1 MGQLFFIWK
10 NKNCK
15 NMGVRLAAP
24 VSIVRPEERV
34 QHIQIPGRSGDL
46 TETEGQDI
54 YNSYI
59 QTASIQVSGGFRA
72 REIYDW
78 LRGADYVTFHGE
90 PDRKQAARIIGAV
103 TLNKFSKN
111 MDIWTGEVQFYCQPL
126 KQLLADPMVTITSS
140 GTSVVN
146 RGDVTAKPVWKVTIG
161 SNSTS
166 INLAAGGK
174 TLTVTGLTAGNV
186 IWIDSEIMEVWNAD
200 GTILMTQHSTGE
212 FPVLL
217 QGANSVTG
225 SGWSKIE
232 IERRERFL

>member
-103 TLNKFSKN
+103 TLNRFSKN
-111 MDIWTGEVQFYCQPL
+111 LDIWTGEVQFYCQPL

-140 GTSVVN
+140 GTNLVN
-146 RGDVTAKPVWKVTIG
+146 GGDVTAKPLIKLTASAASATV
-161 SNSTS
+161 
-166 INLAAGGK
+166 AAGGNSI
-174 TLTVTGLTAGNV
+174 TITGLTGGS
-186 IWIDSEIMEVWNAD
+186 IYYIDSDIKEVYNAD
-200 GTILMTQHSTGE
+200 RTLILTPNSTGA

-217 QGANSVTG
+217 QGGNSVTG
-225 SGWSKIE
+225 SGWSKLE

>member
-15 NMGVRLAAP
+15 SMGVRLAAP

-90 PDRKQAARIIGAV
+90 PERKQAARIIGAV
-103 TLNKFSKN
+103 TLNRFSRN
-111 MDIWTGEVQFYCQPL
+111 LDICTGEVQFYCQPL

-146 RGDVTAKPVWKVTIG
+146 RGDVTAKPLIKLTASAASATV
-161 SNSTS
+161 
-166 INLAAGGK
+166 AAGGNSI
-174 TLTVTGLTAGNV
+174 TITGLTSGSNYY
-186 IWIDSEIMEVWNAD
+186 IDSDINEVYNAD
-200 GTILMTQHSTGE
+200 RTVILTPNSTGA

-217 QGANSVTG
+217 QGGNSVTG
-225 SGWSKIE
+225 SGWSKLE

>member
-15 NMGVRLAAP
+15 SMGVRLAAP

-90 PDRKQAARIIGAV
+90 PERKQAARIIGAV
-103 TLNKFSKN
+103 TLNRFSRN
-111 MDIWTGEVQFYCQPL
+111 LDIWTGEVQFYCQPL

-146 RGDVTAKPVWKVTIG
+146 RGDVTAKPLIKLTASAASATV
-161 SNSTS
+161 
-166 INLAAGGK
+166 AAGGNSI
-174 TLTVTGLTAGNV
+174 TITGLTSGSNYY
-186 IWIDSEIMEVWNAD
+186 IDSDINEVYNAD
-200 GTILMTQHSTGE
+200 RTVILTPNSTGA

-217 QGANSVTG
+217 QGGNSVTG
-225 SGWSKIE
+225 SGLSKLE

>member
-1 MGQLFFIWK
+1 
-10 NKNCK
+10 
-15 NMGVRLAAP
+15 MGVRLAAP
-24 VSIVRPEERV
+24 VSIIRPEERV

-103 TLNKFSKN
+103 TLNRFSKN
-111 MDIWTGEVQFYCQPL
+111 LDIWTGEVQFYCQPL

-140 GTSVVN
+140 GTNVVN
-146 RGDVTAKPVWKVTIG
+146 GGDVTSKPLIKLTASAASATV
-161 SNSTS
+161 
-166 INLAAGGK
+166 AAGGNSI
-174 TLTVTGLTAGNV
+174 TITGLTDGS
-186 IWIDSEIMEVWNAD
+186 IYYIDSDIMEVYNAD
-200 GTILMTQHSTGE
+200 RTVILTPNSTGA

-217 QGANSVTG
+217 QGGNSVTG
-225 SGWSKIE
+225 SGWSKLE

>member
-90 PDRKQAARIIGAV
+90 PDRKQEARIIGAV
-103 TLNKFSKN
+103 TLNRFSRN
-111 MDIWTGEVQFYCQPL
+111 LDIWTGEVQFYCQPL
-126 KQLLADPMVTITSS
+126 KQLLTDPMVTITSS

-146 RGDVTAKPVWKVTIG
+146 SGDVTAKPLIKLTA
-161 SNSTS
+161 SATS
-166 INLAAGGK
+166 ATVAAGGNSI
-174 TLTVTGLTAGNV
+174 TINGLTSGN
-186 IWIDSEIMEVWNAD
+186 IYYIDSDIKEVYNAD
-200 GTILMTQHSTGE
+200 RTVILTPNSTGV

-217 QGANSVTG
+217 QGGNSVTG
-225 SGWSKIE
+225 SGWSKLE

>member
-103 TLNKFSKN
+103 TLNRFSKN
-111 MDIWTGEVQFYCQPL
+111 LDIWTGEVQFYCQPL

-140 GTSVVN
+140 GTNVVN
-146 RGDVTAKPVWKVTIG
+146 GGDVTAKPLIKLTASAASATV
-161 SNSTS
+161 
-166 INLAAGGK
+166 AAGGNSI
-174 TLTVTGLTAGNV
+174 TITGLTGGS
-186 IWIDSEIMEVWNAD
+186 IYYIDSDIMEVYNAD
-200 GTILMTQHSTGE
+200 RTVILTPNSTGA

-217 QGANSVTG
+217 QGGNSVTG
-225 SGWSKIE
+225 SGWSKLE

>member
-103 TLNKFSKN
+103 TLNRFSKN
-111 MDIWTGEVQFYCQPL
+111 LDIWTGEVQFYCQPL

-140 GTSVVN
+140 GTNVVN
-146 RGDVTAKPVWKVTIG
+146 GGDVTAKPLIKLTASAASATV
-161 SNSTS
+161 
-166 INLAAGGK
+166 AAGGNSI
-174 TLTVTGLTAGNV
+174 TITGLTGGS
-186 IWIDSEIMEVWNAD
+186 IYYIDSDIMEVYNAD
-200 GTILMTQHSTGE
+200 RTLILTPNSTGA

-217 QGANSVTG
+217 QGGNNVTG
-225 SGWSKIE
+225 SGWSKLE